1 MKRREFLLAAATA
14 AVAAPALSFSGKLF
28 AAPANSP
35 RFLLVFL
42 RGGYD
47 CNNLLVPYSSDFYY
61 ESRPTLAIAKPD
73 AYNTNSAI
81 GLDSNWG
88 LNPVL
93 RDSIY
98 PLWQKRQVAFV
109 PFAGTDDMSRSHFE
123 TQDNIE
129 SGEQTDQRNNY
140 RSGFMARLS
149 GQMSGVPSI
158 AFTDALPLSF
168 QGSSRDIPNISLRGN
183 PKPVYD
189 ERQANI
195 LAGMYRN
202 TTLASAAADGLE
214 LRQTVSKELQEEMM
228 KANRGAPNA
237 KNFADET
244 QRIAT
249 MMRDQYRLGFVDVG
263 GWDTH
268 VNQGSTTGQLANN
281 LANLGKGIA
290 AYADALGDEWNNTV
304 VVVVSEFG
312 RTFRENGNKGTDH
325 GHGTVYWVL
334 GGKVNGGRIAGQQVA
349 VNAQSLLQNRDYPV
363 LNNYRDMLGGLLG
376 RMWGLSGSQL
386 HSVFPGAHPVNAIK
400 PKPLTNMRASGK
412 DDAIQLTPATKF
424 SLEQALDFIDD
435 DELVEVTPKEIRM
448 RKKHLTENDRKKAS
462 RGVA

>member
-1 MKRREFLLAAATA
+1 MNRRQFLLAAATA
-14 AVAAPALSFSGKLF
+14 AVTAPALSFSGRLF
-28 AAPANSP
+28 AAPASAP

-61 ESRPTLAIAKPD
+61 QSRPSLAIARPD
-73 AYNTNSAI
+73 PGNPNSAI
-81 GLDSNWG
+81 ALDANWG

-98 PLWQKRQVAFV
+98 PLWQRKQVAFV

-129 SGEQTDQRNNY
+129 SGEPTGARADY

-149 GQMSGVPSI
+149 GTMNTVPSI

-168 QGSSRDIPNISLRGN
+168 QGGKHDIPNISLRGVG
-183 PKPVYD
+183 KPAFD
-189 ERQANI
+189 ERQSAI
-195 LAGMYRN
+195 LAGMYQG
-202 TTLASAAADGLE
+202 TSLAAAASDGLD
-214 LRQTVSKELQEEMM
+214 LRQKVSKELQDEMM

-249 MMRDQYRLGFVDVG
+249 LMRDQYRLGFVDVG

-281 LANLGKGIA
+281 LGNLGQGLA
-290 AYADALGDEWNNTV
+290 AYANALGDEWNNTI

-312 RTFRENGNKGTDH
+312 RTFRENGNRGTDH

-334 GGKVNGGRIAGQQVA
+334 GGKIDGGRMAGEQIA
-349 VNAQSLLQNRDYPV
+349 VNQQNLLQNRDYPV
-363 LNNYRDMLGGLLG
+363 LTNYRDMLGGLLA
-376 RMWGLSGSQL
+376 RTWGLSTSQL
-386 HSVFPGAHPVNAIK
+386 QTVFPGAR
-400 PKPLTNMRASGK
+400 PKDLRLA
-412 DDAIQLTPATKF
+412 
-424 SLEQALDFIDD
+424 
-435 DELVEVTPKEIRM
+435 
-448 RKKHLTENDRKKAS
+448 
-462 RGVA
+462 

>member
-386 HSVFPGAHPVNAIK
+386 HSVFPGAHPRD
-400 PKPLTNMRASGK
+400 L
-412 DDAIQLTPATKF
+412 QL
-424 SLEQALDFIDD
+424 
-435 DELVEVTPKEIRM
+435 V
-448 RKKHLTENDRKKAS
+448 
-462 RGVA
+462 

>member
-1 MKRREFLLAAATA
+1 MNRRQFLFTAATA
-14 AVAAPALSFSGKLF
+14 ALAAPTLSFSGKLF
-28 AAPANSP
+28 AAPATTP

-61 ESRPTLAIAKPD
+61 QSRPSLAIAKPD
-73 AYNTNSAI
+73 INNPNSAI
-81 GLDSNWG
+81 ALDSQWG

-98 PLWQKRQVAFV
+98 PLWQRKQVAFV

-129 SGEQTDQRNNY
+129 SGQPSTQHNDY

-149 GQMSGVPSI
+149 GAMTTVPSI
-158 AFTDALPLSF
+158 AFTDALPLTF
-168 QGSSRDIPNISLRGN
+168 QGSRRDIPNISLRGVG
-183 PKPVYD
+183 KPAFD
-189 ERQANI
+189 ERQSAI
-195 LAGMYRN
+195 LSGMYQG
-202 TTLASAAADGLE
+202 TPLAAAASDGLD
-214 LRQTVSKELQEEMM
+214 LRQRVSKELQDEMM
-228 KANRGAPNA
+228 KANRGAPTA

-281 LANLGKGIA
+281 LSNLGQGLA
-290 AYADALGDEWNNTV
+290 AYANALGDEWNNTI

-334 GGKVNGGRIAGQQVA
+334 GGKVNGGRIAGEQMA
-349 VNAQSLLQNRDYPV
+349 VNQQNLLQNRDYPV
-363 LNNYRDMLGGLLG
+363 LTNYRDMLGGLLG
-376 RMWGLSGSQL
+376 RTWGLSGSQL
-386 HSVFPGAHPVNAIK
+386 QGVFPGAK
-400 PKPLTNMRASGK
+400 PKDL
-412 DDAIQLTPATKF
+412 QL
-424 SLEQALDFIDD
+424 
-435 DELVEVTPKEIRM
+435 V
-448 RKKHLTENDRKKAS
+448 
-462 RGVA
+462 

>member
-1 MKRREFLLAAATA
+1 MNRREFLLAAATA

-28 AAPANSP
+28 AAPANTP

-61 ESRPTLAIAKPD
+61 EARPTLAIAKPD
-73 AYNTNSAI
+73 PYNTNSAI
-81 GLDSNWG
+81 GLTNEWG

-109 PFAGTDDMSRSHFE
+109 PFAGTDDLSRSHFE

-129 SGEQTDQRNNY
+129 SGEASGMRSDY
-140 RSGFMARLS
+140 RSGFLARLS
-149 GQMSGVPSI
+149 GQMTSVPSI

-168 QGSSRDIPNISLRGN
+168 QGSGRDIPNISLRGN
-183 PKPVYD
+183 TKPVFD
-189 ERQANI
+189 DRQASI
-195 LAGMYRN
+195 LAGMYHG
-202 TTLASAAADGLE
+202 TALASAASDGLE
-214 LRQTVSKELQEEMM
+214 LRQSVSKELQDEMM
-228 KANRGAPNA
+228 KANRGAANA

-281 LANLGKGIA
+281 LTNLGKGLA

-334 GGKVNGGRIAGQQVA
+334 GGKVNGGRIAGSQVA
-349 VNAQSLLQNRDYPV
+349 VSAQSLLQNRDYPV
-363 LNNYRDMLGGLLG
+363 LTNYRDMLGGLMG

-386 HSVFPGAHPVNAIK
+386 QTVFPGARPHD
-400 PKPLTNMRASGK
+400 L
-412 DDAIQLTPATKF
+412 QL
-424 SLEQALDFIDD
+424 
-435 DELVEVTPKEIRM
+435 V
-448 RKKHLTENDRKKAS
+448 
-462 RGVA
+462 

>member
-1 MKRREFLLAAATA
+1 MNRRQFLFTAATA
-14 AVAAPALSFSGKLF
+14 ALAAPTLSFSGKLF
-28 AAPANSP
+28 AAPATTP

-47 CNNLLVPYSSDFYY
+47 CNNLLVPYRSDFYY
-61 ESRPTLAIAKPD
+61 QSRPSLAIAKPD
-73 AYNTNSAI
+73 INNPNSAI
-81 GLDSNWG
+81 ALDSQWG

-98 PLWQKRQVAFV
+98 PLWQRKQVAFV

-129 SGEQTDQRNNY
+129 SGQPSTQHNDY

-149 GQMSGVPSI
+149 GAMTTVPSI
-158 AFTDALPLSF
+158 AFTDALPLTF
-168 QGSSRDIPNISLRGN
+168 QGSKRDIPNISLRGVG
-183 PKPVYD
+183 KPAFD
-189 ERQANI
+189 ERQSAI
-195 LAGMYRN
+195 LSGMYQG
-202 TTLASAAADGLE
+202 TPLAAAASDGLD
-214 LRQTVSKELQEEMM
+214 LRQRVSKELQDEMM
-228 KANRGAPNA
+228 KANRGAPTA

-281 LANLGKGIA
+281 LSNLGQGLA
-290 AYADALGDEWNNTV
+290 AYANALGDEWNNTI

-334 GGKVNGGRIAGQQVA
+334 GGKVNGGRIAGEQMA
-349 VNAQSLLQNRDYPV
+349 VNQQNLLQNRDYPV
-363 LNNYRDMLGGLLG
+363 LTNYRDMLGGLLA
-376 RMWGLSGSQL
+376 RTWGLSGSQL
-386 HSVFPGAHPVNAIK
+386 QGVFPGVK
-400 PKPLTNMRASGK
+400 PKDL
-412 DDAIQLTPATKF
+412 QL
-424 SLEQALDFIDD
+424 
-435 DELVEVTPKEIRM
+435 V
-448 RKKHLTENDRKKAS
+448 
-462 RGVA
+462 

>member
-1 MKRREFLLAAATA
+1 MNRREFLLAAATA

-28 AAPANSP
+28 AAPANTP

-73 AYNTNSAI
+73 PYNTNSAI
-81 GLDSNWG
+81 GLTNEWG

-109 PFAGTDDMSRSHFE
+109 PFAGTDDLSRSHFE

-129 SGEQTDQRNNY
+129 SGEASGMRSDY
-140 RSGFMARLS
+140 RSGFLARLS
-149 GQMSGVPSI
+149 GQMTSVPSI

-168 QGSSRDIPNISLRGN
+168 QGSGRDIPNISLRGN
-183 PKPVYD
+183 TKPVFD
-189 ERQANI
+189 DRQASI
-195 LAGMYRN
+195 LAGMYHG
-202 TTLASAAADGLE
+202 TALASAASDGLE
-214 LRQTVSKELQEEMM
+214 LRQSVSKELQDEMM
-228 KANRGAPNA
+228 KANRGAANA

-281 LANLGKGIA
+281 LSNLGKGLA

-334 GGKVNGGRIAGQQVA
+334 GGKVNGGRIAGSQVA

-363 LNNYRDMLGGLLG
+363 LTNYRDMLGGLMG

-386 HSVFPGAHPVNAIK
+386 QTVFPGARPHD
-400 PKPLTNMRASGK
+400 L
-412 DDAIQLTPATKF
+412 QL
-424 SLEQALDFIDD
+424 
-435 DELVEVTPKEIRM
+435 V
-448 RKKHLTENDRKKAS
+448 
-462 RGVA
+462 